1 MSVRRAQEE
10 YRLPQKAGGSL
21 VSTFAPRKYVHV

>member
-1 MSVRRAQEE
+1 MSVRLAKEE
-10 YRLPQKAGGSL
+10 HRLPQMAGEGL

>member
-1 MSVRRAQEE
+1 MSVPRAKEE
-10 YRLPQKAGGSL
+10 YRLPQMAGEGS